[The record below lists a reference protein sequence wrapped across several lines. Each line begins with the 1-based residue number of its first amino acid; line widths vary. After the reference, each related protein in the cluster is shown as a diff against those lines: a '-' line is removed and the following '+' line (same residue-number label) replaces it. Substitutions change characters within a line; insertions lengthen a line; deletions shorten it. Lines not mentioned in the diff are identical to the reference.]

1 MIGFHVSKQG
11 EKSIVTALKRDIEW
25 ARESHGLDMKSAQI
39 FVMGPQSRKETL
51 DVAEVAL
58 IKGLAK
64 QNDITLVVHSAY
76 INVPWKSGKCDGLI
90 RELNI
95 SNSIGST
102 GVVVHLSKDATEA
115 MVGVLKKIDE
125 GLDVDSRE
133 TQTLWL
139 EINAAKPT
147 DNTFET
153 TKKLGALFDV
163 VKSAN
168 VSFKV
173 GLCIDTAHLCGC
185 GMNLNTEDKMLL
197 WLGGL
202 PKDIPI
208 MLHLNDSYGV
218 EGTGQDLHAPLM
230 DGFIW
235 DDTRGNEDAMNSL
248 IALLDWV
255 EENEIVTILERDR
268 NILIKDFVVLNGLQY
283 FQK

>member
-25 ARESHGLDMKSAQI
+25 SKEHGLDMKSAQI

-51 DVAEVAL
+51 NTAETVLLKGVAEN
-58 IKGLAK
+58 
-64 QNDITLVVHSAY
+64 NDITLVVHSAY
-76 INVPWKSGKCDGLI
+76 INVPWKSGNCSGLI

-95 SNSIGST
+95 SHAIGST
-102 GVVVHLSKDATEA
+102 GVVVHLSKDASGA
-115 MVGVLKKIDE
+115 MIDVLKKIDK
-125 GLDVDSRE
+125 GLDPESRE

-147 DNTFET
+147 EYTFET
-153 TKKLGALFDV
+153 TKKLRALFEI
-163 VKSAN
+163 VKSAG

-185 GMNLNTEDKMLL
+185 GMNLNTEDKMLM
-197 WLGGL
+197 WLNDL
-202 PKDIPI
+202 PENIPM

-235 DDTRGNEDAMNSL
+235 DDTRGNEDGLDSL

-255 EENEIVTILERDR
+255 EKNEIVTILERDR
-268 NILIKDFVVLNGLQY
+268 DILVKDFAILNGLQY